1 MCWMARAR
9 TAIDRGMTSNAPI
22 GVAVVGYG
30 LAGQTFHAPLIAA
43 TPGLRLTAVV
53 SSRPEAVHADLPD
66 VEVLPDLD
74 TAIARDDIGLIVV
87 ATPDALHAEQ
97 SIAALRAGKSVV
109 VDKPFAAT
117 LADAESVAAV
127 AASSPSV
134 FSVFQNRRWDADFL
148 TLRGLIDQGELGD
161 VAVFESHYD
170 RFRPTVT
177 DRWKDRRDGGVW
189 ADLGPHL
196 IDQAVQLFGPPLA
209 IYADLQAQRVG
220 ATAIDYAHV
229 LLRYDRLRVILNM
242 SHLAAEASLRY
253 AVHGTGGSFIK
264 RGLDAQESQSKA
276 GLRPG
281 DADWGVDPSPG
292 ALTKQ
297 IDGETVRTTPA
308 PERGDYPA
316 FYAAMREAILGKGP
330 PPVPADQALTVMRIV
345 DAGLR
350 SAAER
355 REIAL

>member
-1 MCWMARAR
+1 
-9 TAIDRGMTSNAPI
+9 MTTHTPI

-30 LAGQTFHAPLIAA
+30 LAGQTFHAPLIKA
-43 TPGLRLTAVV
+43 TPGLRLAAVV

-66 VEVLPDLD
+66 VEVLPDMD

-97 SIAALRAGKSVV
+97 SIAALKAGKSVV

-117 LADAESVAAV
+117 LADAQAVASVAT
-127 AASSPSV
+127 ASPGV

-148 TLRGLIDQGELGD
+148 TLRRLIAEGKLGQI
-161 VAVFESHYD
+161 AVFESHYD

-177 DRWKDRRDGGVW
+177 DRWKDQRDGGVW

-196 IDQAVQLFGPPLA
+196 IDQAVQLFGAPQA
-209 IYADLQAQRVG
+209 VYADLQAQRVG

-229 LLRYDRLRVILNM
+229 LLRYDRLRVILNAG
-242 SHLAAEASLRY
+242 HLAAESSLRY
-253 AVHGTGGSFIK
+253 VVHGTGGSFVK
-264 RGLDAQESQSKA
+264 HGLDAQEGQSKV
-276 GLRPG
+276 GLRPS
-281 DADWGVDPSPG
+281 DADWGLDPSPG
-292 ALTKQ
+292 ILTKHV
-297 IDGETVRTTPA
+297 DGEIVATTPT

-316 FYAAMREAILGKGP
+316 FYAAMRDAILGKGP
-330 PPVPADQALTVMRIV
+330 PPVTADQALTVMRII
-345 DAGLR
+345 DAGRR

>member
-9 TAIDRGMTSNAPI
+9 TAIDRGMTSHAPI

-43 TPGLRLTAVV
+43 TPGLTLTAVV

-66 VEVLPDLD
+66 VAVLPNLD
-74 TAIARDDIGLIVV
+74 AALARDDIGLIVV

-97 SIAALRAGKSVV
+97 SIAALKAGKSVV

-117 LADAESVAAV
+117 LEQAEAVAAV
-127 AASSPSV
+127 AAEAPGV

-148 TLRGLIDQGELGD
+148 TLRRLIDQGDLGEI
-161 VAVFESHYD
+161 AVFESHYD

-177 DRWKDRRDGGVW
+177 DRWKD
-189 ADLGPHL
+189 
-196 IDQAVQLFGPPLA
+196 
-209 IYADLQAQRVG
+209 QRVG
-220 ATAIDYAHV
+220 TTAIDYAHV

-253 AVHGTGGSFIK
+253 VVHGTGGSFIK
-264 RGLDAQESQSKA
+264 HGLDAQESQSKA

-281 DADWGVDPSPG
+281 HPDWGLDPSPG
-292 ALTKQ
+292 VLTEQ
-297 IDGETVRTTPA
+297 IDGQTLRTTPT

-316 FYAAMREAILGKGP
+316 FYAAVRDAIRGEGP
-330 PPVPADQALTVMRIV
+330 PPVPAAQALTVMRIL

-350 SAAER
+350 SAAEA
-355 REIAL
+355 REVSL

>member
-1 MCWMARAR
+1 
-9 TAIDRGMTSNAPI
+9 MTSHPNI

-30 LAGQTFHAPLIAA
+30 LAGQTFHAPLITA
-43 TPGLRLTAVV
+43 TPGLTLTAVV
-53 SSRPEAVHADLPD
+53 SSRPDAVHADHPD
-66 VEVLPDLD
+66 VAVLPDLD
-74 TAIARDDIGLIVV
+74 TALARADIGLIVV

-97 SIAALRAGKSVV
+97 SIAALKAGKSVV

-117 LADAESVAAV
+117 LADAEAVAAV
-127 AASSPSV
+127 AAASPGV

-148 TLRGLIDQGELGD
+148 TLRRLIDQGELGD

-177 DRWKDRRDGGVW
+177 DRWKDQRDGGVW

-196 IDQAVQLFGPPLA
+196 IDQAVQLFGPPLGA
-209 IYADLQAQRVG
+209 YADLQAQRVG

-253 AVHGTGGSFIK
+253 VVHGTGGSFVK
-264 RGLDAQESQSKA
+264 HGLDAQENQSKA

-281 DADWGVDPSPG
+281 DADWGRDPSPG

-297 IDGETVRTTPA
+297 IDGEIVVTTPT

-316 FYAAMREAILGKGP
+316 FYAAMRDAILGKGP
-330 PPVPADQALTVMRIV
+330 PPVTADQALTVMRII
-345 DAGLR
+345 DAGRR

>member
-1 MCWMARAR
+1 
-9 TAIDRGMTSNAPI
+9 MTSTDPI

-30 LAGQTFHAPLIAA
+30 LAGQTFHAPLISA
-43 TPGLRLTAVV
+43 TPGLALRAVV
-53 SSRPEAVHADLPD
+53 SSRPDAVHADWPQ
-66 VEVLPDLD
+66 VEVLSDLD
-74 TAIARDDIGLIVV
+74 SALAREDIGLIIV
-87 ATPDALHAEQ
+87 ATPDSLHAEQ

-117 LADAESVAAV
+117 LADAEAVAAV
-127 AASSPSV
+127 AKTAPGV

-148 TLRGLIDQGELGD
+148 TLRRLIAEGALGEI
-161 VAVFESHYD
+161 AVFESHYD
-170 RFRPTVT
+170 RFRPQVT
-177 DRWKDRRDGGVW
+177 DRWKDQRDGGVW

-196 IDQAVQLFGPPLA
+196 IDQAVQLFGPPLGV
-209 IYADLQAQRVG
+209 YADLQAQRRG

-242 SHLAAEASLRY
+242 GHLAAESGLRY
-253 AVHGTGGSFIK
+253 VVHGDGGSFVK
-264 RGLDAQESQSKA
+264 HGLDAQEGQSKA

-292 ALTKQ
+292 VLTQ
-297 IDGETVRTTPA
+297 VIDGHAAHTTPR

-316 FYAAMREAILGKGP
+316 FYAAMRDAIRREGP
-330 PPVPADQALTVMRIV
+330 PPVPVDQALTVMRII
-345 DAGLR
+345 DAGLQ

-355 REIAL
+355 REIAP

>member
-1 MCWMARAR
+1 
-9 TAIDRGMTSNAPI
+9 MTSDDPI

-43 TPGLRLTAVV
+43 TPGLALTAVV

-74 TAIARDDIGLIVV
+74 AALGRADIGLIVV

-97 SIAALRAGKSVV
+97 SIAALKAGKSVV

-117 LADAESVAAV
+117 LAEAEAV
-127 AASSPSV
+127 AEVVASATGV

-148 TLRGLIDQGELGD
+148 TLRRLIVEGELGE

-177 DRWKDRRDGGVW
+177 DRWKDTRDGGVW

-196 IDQAVQLFGPPLA
+196 IDQAVQLFGPPLGV
-209 IYADLQAQRVG
+209 YADLQAQRVG

-229 LLRYDRLRVILNM
+229 LLRYDRLRVILNAG
-242 SHLAAEASLRY
+242 HLAAESSLRY
-253 AVHGTGGSFIK
+253 VVHGTGGSFVK
-264 RGLDAQESQSKA
+264 HGLDAQEGQSKA

-281 DADWGVDPSPG
+281 DADWGLDPSPG
-292 ALTKQ
+292 VLTKQ
-297 IDGETVRTTPA
+297 IDGEIVCVTPT

-316 FYAAMREAILGKGP
+316 FYAAVRDAIRGDAP
-330 PPVPADQALTVMRIV
+330 PPVTADQALTVMRIL

-350 SAAER
+350 SAAEG
-355 REIAL
+355 REIGL

>member
-1 MCWMARAR
+1 
-9 TAIDRGMTSNAPI
+9 MTSHPPI

-30 LAGQTFHAPLIAA
+30 LAGQTFHAPLIQA
-43 TPGLRLTAVV
+43 TLGLRLAAVV
-53 SSRPEAVHADLPD
+53 SSRPDAVHADLPD

-74 TAIARDDIGLIVV
+74 AALARDDIRLIVV

-97 SIAALRAGKSVV
+97 SIAALKAGKSVV

-117 LADAESVAAV
+117 LADAEAVAAV
-127 AASSPSV
+127 AAASPGV

-148 TLRGLIDQGELGD
+148 TLRRLIDQGELGEI
-161 VAVFESHYD
+161 AVLESHYD

-177 DRWKDRRDGGVW
+177 DRWKDQRDGGVW

-196 IDQAVQLFGPPLA
+196 IDQAVQLFGAPLGV
-209 IYADLQAQRVG
+209 YADLQAQRVG

-229 LLRYDRLRVILNM
+229 LLRYDRLRVILNAG
-242 SHLAAEASLRY
+242 HLAAESSLRY
-253 AVHGTGGSFIK
+253 VVHGTGGSFVK
-264 RGLDAQESQSKA
+264 HGLDAQEGQSKA

-281 DADWGVDPSPG
+281 DADWGLDPSPG
-292 ALTKQ
+292 ILTQQ
-297 IDGETVRTTPA
+297 IDGETRRTTPT

-316 FYAAMREAILGKGP
+316 FYAAMRDAILGERP
-330 PPVPADQALTVMRIV
+330 PPVTADQALTVMRII
-345 DAGLR
+345 DAGRR

>member
-1 MCWMARAR
+1 
-9 TAIDRGMTSNAPI
+9 MTSHPPI

-30 LAGQTFHAPLIAA
+30 LAGQTFHAPLIQA
-43 TPGLRLTAVV
+43 TPGLSLAAVV

-66 VEVLPDLD
+66 VDVLPDLD
-74 TAIARDDIGLIVV
+74 AALARDDIGLIVV

-97 SIAALRAGKSVV
+97 SIAALKAGKSVV

-117 LADAESVAAV
+117 LADAEAVAAV
-127 AASSPSV
+127 AAASPGV

-148 TLRGLIDQGELGD
+148 TLRRLIAEGELGEI
-161 VAVFESHYD
+161 AVLESHYD
-170 RFRPTVT
+170 RFRPAVT
-177 DRWKDRRDGGVW
+177 DRWKDQRDGGVW

-196 IDQAVQLFGPPLA
+196 IDQAVQLFGAPLGV
-209 IYADLQAQRVG
+209 YADLQAQRVG

-242 SHLAAEASLRY
+242 SHLAAESSLRY
-253 AVHGTGGSFIK
+253 VVHGTGGSFVK
-264 RGLDAQESQSKA
+264 HGLDAQENQSKA

-281 DADWGVDPSPG
+281 DADWGRDPSPG

-297 IDGETVRTTPA
+297 IDGEIVVTTPT

-316 FYAAMREAILGKGP
+316 FYAAMRDAILGKGP
-330 PPVPADQALTVMRIV
+330 PPVTADQALTVMRII
-345 DAGLR
+345 DAGRR

>member
-1 MCWMARAR
+1 
-9 TAIDRGMTSNAPI
+9 MTSHPPI

-30 LAGQTFHAPLIAA
+30 LAGQTFHAPLIQA
-43 TPGLRLTAVV
+43 TPGLRLAAVV
-53 SSRPEAVHADLPD
+53 SSRPDAVHADLPD
-66 VEVLPDLD
+66 VAVLPDLD
-74 TAIARDDIGLIVV
+74 AALARDDIRLIVI

-97 SIAALRAGKSVV
+97 SIAALKAGKLVV

-117 LADAESVAAV
+117 LADAEAVAAV
-127 AASSPSV
+127 AAEAPGV

-148 TLRGLIDQGELGD
+148 TLRRLIAEGELGE

-177 DRWKDRRDGGVW
+177 DRWKDQRDGGVW

-209 IYADLQAQRVG
+209 VYADLQAQRQG

-229 LLRYDRLRVILNM
+229 LLRYDRLRVILNAG
-242 SHLAAEASLRY
+242 HLAAESSLRY
-253 AVHGTGGSFIK
+253 VVHGTRGSFIK
-264 RGLDAQESQSKA
+264 HGLDAQEGQSKA
-276 GLRPG
+276 GLSPG
-281 DADWGVDPSPG
+281 DAAWGLDPSPG
-292 ALTKQ
+292 VLTQQ
-297 IDGETVRTTPA
+297 IDGETRRTTPT
-308 PERGDYPA
+308 PQRGDYPA
-316 FYAAMREAILGKGP
+316 FYAAMRDAILGKGP
-330 PPVPADQALTVMRIV
+330 PPVTADQALRVMRII
-345 DAGLR
+345 DAGRR

>member
-1 MCWMARAR
+1 
-9 TAIDRGMTSNAPI
+9 MTSNTPI

-43 TPGLRLTAVV
+43 TPGLTLTAVV
-53 SSRPEAVHADLPD
+53 SSRPDAVHADLPY
-66 VEVLPDLD
+66 VAVLPDLD
-74 TAIARDDIGLIVV
+74 AALARDDIGLIVV

-97 SIAALRAGKSVV
+97 SIAALKAGKSVV

-117 LADAESVAAV
+117 LADAQAVAAV
-127 AASSPSV
+127 AADAPGV

-148 TLRGLIDQGELGD
+148 TLRRLIAEGELGD

-177 DRWKDRRDGGVW
+177 DRWKDQRDGGVW

-196 IDQAVQLFGPPLA
+196 IDQAVQLFGAPLGV
-209 IYADLQAQRVG
+209 YADLQAQRHG

-253 AVHGTGGSFIK
+253 VVHGTGGSFIK
-264 RGLDAQESQSKA
+264 HGLDAQESQSKA

-281 DADWGVDPSPG
+281 HPDWGLDPSPG
-292 ALTKQ
+292 VLTKQ
-297 IDGETVRTTPA
+297 IDGQTLRTTPT

-316 FYAAMREAILGKGP
+316 FYAAVRDAIRGEAP
-330 PPVPADQALTVMRIV
+330 PPVPADQALTVMRIL

-355 REIAL
+355 REVLL

>member
-1 MCWMARAR
+1 
-9 TAIDRGMTSNAPI
+9 MTSHDPI
-22 GVAVVGYG
+22 GVAVLGYG
-30 LAGQTFHAPLIAA
+30 LAGQTFHAPLIRA
-43 TPGLRLTAVV
+43 TPGLTLRAVV

-74 TAIARDDIGLIVV
+74 AALARADIGLIVV

-97 SIAALRAGKSVV
+97 AIAALKAGKSVV
-109 VDKPFAAT
+109 VDKPFAVT
-117 LADAESVAAV
+117 LEQAEAVAAV
-127 AASSPSV
+127 AAEAPGV

-148 TLRGLIDQGELGD
+148 TLRRLIAEGELGQ

-170 RFRPTVT
+170 RFRPAVT
-177 DRWKDRRDGGVW
+177 DRWKDKRDGGVW

-196 IDQAVQLFGPPLA
+196 VDQAVQLFGAPLGV
-209 IYADLQAQRVG
+209 YADLQAQRVG

-242 SHLAAEASLRY
+242 GHLAAESGLRY
-253 AVHGTGGSFIK
+253 VVHGTGGSFVK
-264 RGLDAQESQSKA
+264 HGLDAQEGQSKA

-281 DADWGVDPSPG
+281 DPDWGLDPSPG
-292 ALTKQ
+292 VLSQ
-297 IDGETVRTTPA
+297 LIDGETVRTTPT

-316 FYAAMREAILGKGP
+316 FYAAVRDAVLGEGP
-330 PPVPADQALTVMRIV
+330 PPVPADQALTVMRIL

-350 SAAER
+350 SAAEG
-355 REIAL
+355 REIVL

>member
-1 MCWMARAR
+1 
-9 TAIDRGMTSNAPI
+9 MTSHAPI

-30 LAGQTFHAPLIAA
+30 LAGQTFHAPLIEA
-43 TPGLRLTAVV
+43 TPGLTLTAVV
-53 SSRPEAVHADLPD
+53 SSRPEAVHADLPE
-66 VEVLPDLD
+66 VAVLPDLN
-74 TAIARDDIGLIVV
+74 AALARDDIGLIVV

-97 SIAALRAGKSVV
+97 SIAALQAGKSVV

-117 LADAESVAAV
+117 LADAQAVAAV
-127 AASSPSV
+127 AAASPGV

-148 TLRGLIDQGELGD
+148 TLRRLIADGKLGE

-170 RFRPTVT
+170 RFRPAVT
-177 DRWKDRRDGGVW
+177 DRWKDQRDGGVW

-196 IDQAVQLFGPPLA
+196 IDQAVQLFGPPLGV
-209 IYADLQAQRVG
+209 YADLQAQRVG
-220 ATAIDYAHV
+220 ATAVDYAHV

-253 AVHGTGGSFIK
+253 VVHGTGGSFIK
-264 RGLDAQESQSKA
+264 HGLDAQESQSKA

-281 DADWGVDPSPG
+281 DPDWGLDPSPG
-292 ALTKQ
+292 VLTKQ
-297 IDGETVRTTPA
+297 LDGQTLGATPT

-316 FYAAMREAILGKGP
+316 FYAAVRDAIRGEAP
-330 PPVPADQALTVMRIV
+330 PPVPAAQALTVMRIL

-350 SAAER
+350 SAAEG

>member
-1 MCWMARAR
+1 MCWMDRAR
-9 TAIDRGMTSNAPI
+9 TAIDRGMTSHAPI

-43 TPGLRLTAVV
+43 TPGLHLTAVV
-53 SSRPEAVHADLPD
+53 SSRPDAVHTDLPE
-66 VEVLPDLD
+66 VAVLPDLD
-74 TAIARDDIGLIVV
+74 AALARDDIGLIVV

-97 SIAALRAGKSVV
+97 SIAALKAGKSVV

-117 LADAESVAAV
+117 LADAQAVAAV
-127 AASSPSV
+127 AAEAPGV

-148 TLRGLIDQGELGD
+148 TLRRLIADGELGD
-161 VAVFESHYD
+161 IAVFESHYD

-177 DRWKDRRDGGVW
+177 DRWKDQRDGGVW

-196 IDQAVQLFGPPLA
+196 IDQAVQLFGAPQGV
-209 IYADLQAQRVG
+209 YADLQAQRVG

-253 AVHGTGGSFIK
+253 VLHGTGGSYIK
-264 RGLDAQESQSKA
+264 HGLDAQEGQSKA

-281 DADWGVDPSPG
+281 DPDWGLDPSPG
-292 ALTKQ
+292 VLTKQ
-297 IDGETVRTTPA
+297 IDGQTLRTTPP
-308 PERGDYPA
+308 PERGAYPA
-316 FYAAMREAILGKGP
+316 FYAAVRDAILGKGP
-330 PPVPADQALTVMRIV
+330 PPVPADQALTVMRIL

-350 SAAER
+350 SAPEG
-355 REIAL
+355 REVSL

>member
-1 MCWMARAR
+1 
-9 TAIDRGMTSNAPI
+9 MTSHAPI

-43 TPGLRLTAVV
+43 TPGLTLTAVV
-53 SSRPEAVHADLPD
+53 SSRPEAVQPDHPD
-66 VEVLPDLD
+66 VAVLPDLD
-74 TAIARDDIGLIVV
+74 AALARDDIGLIVV

-97 SIAALRAGKSVV
+97 SIAALKAGKSVV

-117 LADAESVAAV
+117 LADAQAVTAV
-127 AASSPSV
+127 AADAPGV

-148 TLRGLIDQGELGD
+148 TLRRLIAEGELGE

-170 RFRPTVT
+170 RFRPAVT
-177 DRWKDRRDGGVW
+177 DRWKDQRDGGVW

-196 IDQAVQLFGPPLA
+196 IDQAVQLFGPPLGV
-209 IYADLQAQRVG
+209 YADLQAQRVG
-220 ATAIDYAHV
+220 ATAVDYAHV

-253 AVHGTGGSFIK
+253 VVHGTGGSFIK
-264 RGLDAQESQSKA
+264 HGLDAQESQSKA

-281 DADWGVDPSPG
+281 DPDWGLDPSPG
-292 ALTKQ
+292 VLTKQ
-297 IDGETVRTTPA
+297 LDGQTLGATPT

-316 FYAAMREAILGKGP
+316 FYAAVRDAIRGEAP
-330 PPVPADQALTVMRIV
+330 PPVPAAQALTVMRIL

-350 SAAER
+350 SAAEG

>member
-1 MCWMARAR
+1 MCWMAPAR
-9 TAIDRGMTSNAPI
+9 TAIDRGMTSHAPI

-43 TPGLRLTAVV
+43 TPGLTLTAVV
-53 SSRPEAVHADLPD
+53 SSRPDAVHADRPD
-66 VEVLPDLD
+66 VAVLPDLD
-74 TAIARDDIGLIVV
+74 AALARDDIGLIVI

-97 SIAALRAGKSVV
+97 SIAALKAGKSVV
-109 VDKPFAAT
+109 VDKPFAST
-117 LADAESVAAV
+117 LADAQAVAAV
-127 AASSPSV
+127 AVASPGV

-148 TLRGLIDQGELGD
+148 TLRRLIAEGELGD
-161 VAVFESHYD
+161 VAVFESHFD
-170 RFRPTVT
+170 RFRPAVT
-177 DRWKDRRDGGVW
+177 DRWKDQRDGGVW

-209 IYADLQAQRVG
+209 VYADLQAQRVG
-220 ATAIDYAHV
+220 AAAIDYAHV

-253 AVHGTGGSFIK
+253 VVHGTGGSFIK
-264 RGLDAQESQSKA
+264 HGLDAQESQSKA

-281 DADWGVDPSPG
+281 HPDWGLDPSPG
-292 ALTKQ
+292 VLTQQ
-297 IDGETVRTTPA
+297 IDGQTRRTTPA

-316 FYAAMREAILGKGP
+316 FYAAVRDAILGKGP
-330 PPVPADQALTVMRIV
+330 PPVPAAQALTVMRIL

-350 SAAER
+350 SAAEG
-355 REIAL
+355 REISL

>member
-9 TAIDRGMTSNAPI
+9 TAIDRGMTSHAPI

-43 TPGLRLTAVV
+43 TPGLTLTAVV
-53 SSRPEAVHADLPD
+53 SSRPEAVHADHLD
-66 VEVLPDLD
+66 VAVLPDLD
-74 TAIARDDIGLIVV
+74 AALARDDISLIVV

-97 SIAALRAGKSVV
+97 SIAALKAGKSVV

-117 LADAESVAAV
+117 LEQAEAVAAV
-127 AASSPSV
+127 AAEAPGV

-148 TLRGLIDQGELGD
+148 TLRRLIAEGALGD
-161 VAVFESHYD
+161 VAVFESHFD
-170 RFRPTVT
+170 RFRPAVT
-177 DRWKDRRDGGVW
+177 DRWKDKRDGGVW

-209 IYADLQAQRVG
+209 VYADLQAQRQG

-253 AVHGTGGSFIK
+253 VVHGTGGSFIK
-264 RGLDAQESQSKA
+264 HGLDAQESQSKA

-281 DADWGVDPSPG
+281 HPDWGLDPSPG
-292 ALTKQ
+292 VLTKQ
-297 IDGETVRTTPA
+297 IDGQTRRTTPA

-316 FYAAMREAILGKGP
+316 FYAAVRDAIRGEGP
-330 PPVPADQALTVMRIV
+330 PPVPAAQALTVMRIL

-350 SAAER
+350 SAAEA
-355 REIAL
+355 REVSL

>member
-1 MCWMARAR
+1 
-9 TAIDRGMTSNAPI
+9 MTSHDPI

-43 TPGLRLTAVV
+43 TPGLKLTAVV

-74 TAIARDDIGLIVV
+74 AALSREDIRLIVV

-97 SIAALRAGKSVV
+97 SIAALKAGKSVV

-117 LADAESVAAV
+117 LADAEAVAAV
-127 AASSPSV
+127 AADAPGV

-148 TLRGLIDQGELGD
+148 TLRRLIAEGALGE

-177 DRWKDRRDGGVW
+177 DRWKDQRDGGVW
-189 ADLGPHL
+189 TDLGPHL
-196 IDQAVQLFGPPLA
+196 IDQAVQLFGAPLGV
-209 IYADLQAQRVG
+209 YADLQAQRVG

-242 SHLAAEASLRY
+242 SHLAAESSLRY
-253 AVHGTGGSFIK
+253 VVHGTGGSFVK
-264 RGLDAQESQSKA
+264 HGLDAQESQSKA

-281 DADWGVDPSPG
+281 DPDWGLDPSPG
-292 ALTKQ
+292 VLTQQ
-297 IDGETVRTTPA
+297 IHGETVRTTPA
-308 PERGDYPA
+308 PERGHYPA
-316 FYAAMREAILGKGP
+316 FYAAVRDAIRDKGP
-330 PPVPADQALTVMRIV
+330 PPVTADQALTVMRIL

-355 REIAL
+355 REVAP

>member
-1 MCWMARAR
+1 
-9 TAIDRGMTSNAPI
+9 MTSNAPI

-30 LAGQTFHAPLIAA
+30 LAGQTFHAPLIQA
-43 TPGLRLTAVV
+43 TPGLALRAVV

-66 VEVLPDLD
+66 LEVLPDLD
-74 TAIARDDIGLIVV
+74 AALARADIGLIVV

-97 SIAALRAGKSVV
+97 SIAALKAGKSVV
-109 VDKPFAAT
+109 VDKPFAAALT
-117 LADAESVAAV
+117 EAEGVAAV
-127 AASSPSV
+127 AAQAPGV

-148 TLRGLIDQGELGD
+148 TLRRLLAEGELGQ

-170 RFRPTVT
+170 RFRPAVT

-196 IDQAVQLFGPPLA
+196 VDQAVQLFGPPLGV
-209 IYADLQAQRVG
+209 YADLQAQRHG
-220 ATAIDYAHV
+220 AAAIDYAHV

-242 SHLAAEASLRY
+242 GHLVAESGPRY
-253 AVHGTGGSFIK
+253 VVHGDRGSFIK
-264 RGLDAQESQSKA
+264 HGLDPQEGQSKA

-281 DADWGVDPSPG
+281 DADWGIEPCPG
-292 ALTKQ
+292 VLTT
-297 IDGETVRTTPA
+297 IRDGRPVRTTPA

-316 FYAAMREAILGKGP
+316 FYAAMRDAIRGEGL
-330 PPVPADQALTVMRIV
+330 PPVPANQALGVMRIL

-350 SAAER
+350 SSAER

>member
-1 MCWMARAR
+1 
-9 TAIDRGMTSNAPI
+9 MTSHAPI

-43 TPGLRLTAVV
+43 TPGLTLTAVV
-53 SSRPEAVHADLPD
+53 SSRPEAVHADLPE
-66 VEVLPDLD
+66 VAVLPDLD
-74 TAIARDDIGLIVV
+74 AALARDDIGLIVV

-97 SIAALRAGKSVV
+97 SIAALQAGKSVV

-117 LADAESVAAV
+117 LADAQAVAAV
-127 AASSPSV
+127 AAASPGV

-148 TLRGLIDQGELGD
+148 TLRRLIADGKLGE

-170 RFRPTVT
+170 RFRPAVT
-177 DRWKDRRDGGVW
+177 DRWKDQRDGGVW

-196 IDQAVQLFGPPLA
+196 IDQAVQLFGPPLGV
-209 IYADLQAQRVG
+209 YADLQAQRVG

-253 AVHGTGGSFIK
+253 VVHGTGGSFIK
-264 RGLDAQESQSKA
+264 HGLDAQEGQSKA

-281 DADWGVDPSPG
+281 DPDWGLDPSPG
-292 ALTKQ
+292 VLTKQ
-297 IDGETVRTTPA
+297 IDGETLRTAPT

-316 FYAAMREAILGKGP
+316 FYAAVRDAIRGEAP
-330 PPVPADQALTVMRIV
+330 PPVPAAQALTVMRIL

-350 SAAER
+350 SAAEG

>member
-1 MCWMARAR
+1 
-9 TAIDRGMTSNAPI
+9 MTSHAPI

-30 LAGQTFHAPLIAA
+30 LAGQTFHAPLIEA
-43 TPGLRLTAVV
+43 TPGLTLTAVV
-53 SSRPEAVHADLPD
+53 SSRPDAVHADLPE
-66 VEVLPDLD
+66 VAVLPDLD
-74 TAIARDDIGLIVV
+74 AALAHDDIGLIVV

-97 SIAALRAGKSVV
+97 SIAALQAGKSVV

-117 LADAESVAAV
+117 LADAQAVAAV
-127 AASSPSV
+127 AAASPGV

-148 TLRGLIDQGELGD
+148 TLRRLIADGELGD
-161 VAVFESHYD
+161 IAVFESHYD

-177 DRWKDRRDGGVW
+177 DRWKDQRYGGVW

-209 IYADLQAQRVG
+209 VYADLQAQRQG

-253 AVHGTGGSFIK
+253 VVHGTGGSFIK
-264 RGLDAQESQSKA
+264 HGLDAQESQSKA

-281 DADWGVDPSPG
+281 HPDWGLDPTPG
-292 ALTKQ
+292 VLTQQ
-297 IDGETVRTTPA
+297 IDGQTLRTTPT

-316 FYAAMREAILGKGP
+316 FYAAVRDAIQGKGP
-330 PPVPADQALTVMRIV
+330 PPVPADQALTVMRIL

-350 SAAER
+350 SAAEA
-355 REIAL
+355 REVSL

>member
-1 MCWMARAR
+1 MN
-9 TAIDRGMTSNAPI
+9 SLAPI

-43 TPGLRLTAVV
+43 TPGLTLTAVV
-53 SSRPEAVHADLPD
+53 SSRPEAVHADQPA
-66 VEVLPDLD
+66 VEILPDLD
-74 TAIARDDIGLIVV
+74 AALAREDIRLIVV

-97 SIAALRAGKSVV
+97 SIAALKAGKSVV

-117 LADAESVAAV
+117 LADAEAVAAV
-127 AASSPSV
+127 AAQAPGV

-148 TLRGLIDQGELGD
+148 TLRHLIAEGELGEI
-161 VAVFESHYD
+161 AVFESHYD
-170 RFRPTVT
+170 RFRPIVT
-177 DRWKDRRDGGVW
+177 DRWKDKRDGGVW

-196 IDQAVQLFGPPLA
+196 IDQAVQLFGMPLGV
-209 IYADLQAQRVG
+209 YADLQAQRHG

-229 LLRYDRLRVILNM
+229 LLRYDRLRVILNAG
-242 SHLAAEASLRY
+242 HLAAESSLRY
-253 AVHGTGGSFIK
+253 VVHGTGGSFVK
-264 RGLDAQESQSKA
+264 HGLDAQEGQSKA

-281 DADWGVDPSPG
+281 DAKWGLDPSPG
-292 ALTKQ
+292 VLTKQ
-297 IDGETVRTTPA
+297 VGDETIRTTPT

-316 FYAAMREAILGKGP
+316 FYAAMRDAILGKGP
-330 PPVPADQALTVMRIV
+330 PPVTADQALTVMRII
-345 DAGLR
+345 DAGRR

>member
-1 MCWMARAR
+1 
-9 TAIDRGMTSNAPI
+9 MTSHAPI
-22 GVAVVGYG
+22 GAAVVGYG

-43 TPGLRLTAVV
+43 TPGLTLTAVV
-53 SSRPEAVHADLPD
+53 SSRPDAVHADLPD
-66 VEVLPDLD
+66 VSVLPDLD
-74 TAIARDDIGLIVV
+74 AALARDDIGLIVV

-97 SIAALRAGKSVV
+97 SIAALKAGKSVV

-117 LADAESVAAV
+117 LEQAQAVAAV
-127 AASSPSV
+127 AADAPGV

-148 TLRGLIDQGELGD
+148 TLRRLIADGELGD
-161 VAVFESHYD
+161 IAVFESHYD
-170 RFRPTVT
+170 RFRPSVT

-196 IDQAVQLFGPPLA
+196 IDQAVQLFGPPLSV
-209 IYADLQAQRVG
+209 YADLQAQRVG

-253 AVHGTGGSFIK
+253 VVHGTGGSYIK
-264 RGLDAQESQSKA
+264 HGLDAQEGQSKA

-281 DADWGVDPSPG
+281 DPDWGLDPSPG
-292 ALTKQ
+292 VLTKQ
-297 IDGETVRTTPA
+297 IDGQTLRTAPT

-316 FYAAMREAILGKGP
+316 FYAAVRDAIRGEAP
-330 PPVPADQALTVMRIV
+330 PPVHAAQALTVMRIL

-350 SAAER
+350 SAAEG

>member
-1 MCWMARAR
+1 MS
-9 TAIDRGMTSNAPI
+9 SNDPI

-30 LAGQTFHAPLIAA
+30 LAGQTFHAPLIST
-43 TPGLRLTAVV
+43 TPGLVLRAVV
-53 SSRPEAVHADLPD
+53 SSRPEAVHADWPE

-74 TAIARDDIGLIVV
+74 AALSRADIGLIVV

-97 SIAALRAGKSVV
+97 SIAALKAGKSVV

-117 LADAESVAAV
+117 LDDAERVAAV
-127 AASSPSV
+127 AAASPGV

-148 TLRGLIDQGELGD
+148 TLRRLLAEGALGEI
-161 VAVFESHYD
+161 AVFESHFD
-170 RFRPTVT
+170 RFRPAVA

-196 IDQAVQLFGPPLA
+196 IDQAVQLFGPPLGV
-209 IYADLQAQRVG
+209 YADLQAQRRG

-229 LLRYDRLRVILNM
+229 LLLYDRLRVILNM
-242 SHLAAEASLRY
+242 GHLTAESSLRY
-253 AVHGTGGSFIK
+253 VVHGDGGSFVK
-264 RGLDAQESQSKA
+264 HGLDAQEGQSKA

-281 DADWGVDPSPG
+281 DADWGLDPSSG
-292 ALTKQ
+292 VLTQ
-297 IDGETVRTTPA
+297 VVDGRPIRTTPT

-316 FYAAMREAILGKGP
+316 FYAAMRDATGGEGP
-330 PPVPADQALTVMRIV
+330 PPVPADQALITMRII

-350 SAAER
+350 SAAEG